1 MFHLISLASVCIFPD
16 ISFHI
21 PRHTKSLSLCQL
33 TGQMCPSSPVPS
45 LFQLC
50 VVAVCCLCSRTRVRD
65 RESLV
70 RRNLHLASVTSFPG
84 LGKFLFGN
92 LGKIFSG
99 RLRTLWDLCNVFFF
113 FFPDWQRQTF
123 LPTQKCSVKTQHHPW
138 TLKGSWWR
146 DVICLIFS
154 TTKSCWQQNSCYV
167 FYLFPTQQLNT
178 TDGRICLLS
187 IDPGDPV

>member
-1 MFHLISLASVCIFPD
+1 
-16 ISFHI
+16 
-21 PRHTKSLSLCQL
+21 
-33 TGQMCPSSPVPS
+33 MCPSSPVPS

-50 VVAVCCLCSRTRVRD
+50 VVAVCCLCSRTRARD
-65 RESLV
+65 RELLV
-70 RRNLHLASVTSFPG
+70 RRNLQLASVTSFPG

-92 LGKIFSG
+92 LWKIFSG
-99 RLRTLWDLCNVFFF
+99 RLRTLWELRDVLFRRLGF
-113 FFPDWQRQTF
+113 FFPDWHRRTF
-123 LPTQKCSVKTQHHPW
+123 LPTQKRSVKTQHHLR

-146 DVICLIFS
+146 DVICLISS
-154 TTKSCWQQNSCYV
+154 TAKSCWQQNSCYV